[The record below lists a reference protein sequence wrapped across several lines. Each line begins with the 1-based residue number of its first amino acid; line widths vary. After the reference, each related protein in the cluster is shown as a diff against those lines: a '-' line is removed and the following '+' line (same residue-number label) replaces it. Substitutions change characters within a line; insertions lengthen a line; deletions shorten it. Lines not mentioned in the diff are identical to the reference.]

1 MKCFN
6 YQEQLLLWEKN
17 QLLLQKKY
25 ADTPPGFSSDQAYDT
40 AWQEWQENYALFL
53 ENGHHKISDTPL
65 PSPPVNFT
73 GREEELAAVRDMLDS
88 FQTAFLYGM
97 GGIGKTSIALQY
109 MAEYGH
115 LYDHILYVLTDRD
128 IVQAVCDDTAISI
141 SGLIYDRKKY
151 PVLRQYFKEKLSI
164 LKELSAKNKIL
175 IVIDNL
181 NTPEDKNLSLF
192 LDLPCHKIIT
202 TRVNYAFVPKGEKLF
217 VKALTPNHWESLIA
231 GYSDHLS
238 PPEMER
244 LMHYAHQVNGH
255 TLSLKMASVQASY
268 GEFSEAPG
276 TGFDVTSLL
285 SSFRLKKTELKA
297 LLYLSVL
304 APQGMEKELFIQLSG
319 TSDKTLQVLRDYL
332 LIDFIFLGKAV
343 DPVDSITLLR
353 VHPLIA
359 EAVKKIMPPTCINC
373 SHLLRGFEAYLYG
386 DDLGE
391 IGTWNRSYEE
401 NRKME
406 PHIFALYQTFPDPAP
421 WLGTAFEEIVTF
433 MWVQDYYEEAL
444 AYALKLYENV
454 LDYYGPGHVMPGRE
468 ALRVAAVYHN
478 HMDYDH
484 ALTWYRKG
492 YDILKAVTPQSF
504 DVLDQLNLACGKL
517 ARDARRRKDHDSFK
531 KYINEYQQILDFF
544 FALKPDTLSD
554 KQKQRIEFKWY
565 IFSANEAKFAL
576 QDRNIALARKF
587 FTSAEKW
594 AAKQQNLG
602 YRREILDEV
611 HISLLIHDDRLE
623 DAEKA
628 AQEYARSTLLYR
640 GEKYKDYLSR
650 LELLADIL
658 KLENK
663 DSEAHAVYVKIL
675 IQLQSDYPYNQN
687 WINSIMNKIQSTQ
700 F

>member
-1 MKCFN
+1 MKYFN

-25 ADTPPGFSSDQAYDT
+25 SDTPPGFSSDQAYDT
-40 AWQEWQENYALFL
+40 AWQEWETKHVLFL
-53 ENGHHKISDTPL
+53 ENGRHKIIDTPL
-65 PSPPVNFT
+65 PSVPANFT
-73 GREEELAAVRDMLDS
+73 GREEELTAVHDMLGS
-88 FQTAFLYGM
+88 FETAFLYGM

-109 MAEYGH
+109 MADYDH
-115 LYDHILYVLTDRD
+115 FYDHILYVLADRD
-128 IVQAVCDDTAISI
+128 IVQAICDDTAISI
-141 SGLIYDRKKY
+141 SGLVYDRKKY
-151 PVLRQYFKEKLSI
+151 PVLRQYFKEKLST
-164 LKELSAKNKIL
+164 LKELSEKNKIL

-202 TRVNYAFVPKGEKLF
+202 TRVNYAFVPKAEKLF
-217 VKALTPNHWESLIA
+217 IKALAPEYWEELIA
-231 GYSDHLS
+231 GYSNHLNPS
-238 PPEMER
+238 EMEH
-244 LMHYAHQVNGH
+244 LIHYAHQVNGH

-268 GEFSEAPG
+268 GEFTEALN

-285 SSFRLKKTELKA
+285 SSFKLKKTELKT

-304 APQGMEKELFIQLSG
+304 APQGMERELFAQLSG

-332 LIDFIFLGKAV
+332 LIDFIALDNDV
-343 DPVDSITLLR
+343 DQEDSTTLLR

-433 MWVQDYYEEAL
+433 MWVQAYYEKAL
-444 AYALKLYENV
+444 PYALKLYENV
-454 LDYYGPGHVMPGRE
+454 LDYYGPNHVMPGRE

-478 HMDYDH
+478 HLDYDN
-484 ALTWYRKG
+484 ALIWYKKG
-492 YDILKAVTPQSF
+492 YDMLKAVTPQSF
-504 DVLDQLNLACGKL
+504 DVLDQLNIACGKL
-517 ARDARRRKDHDSFK
+517 ARDARRRKDPASFQ
-531 KYINEYQQILDFF
+531 KYCDEYQEILDFF
-544 FALKPDTLSD
+544 FKLKSDTLSD
-554 KQKQRIEFKWY
+554 KQKQRVEFKWY
-565 IFSANEAKFAL
+565 IFYANRAKFAL
-576 QDRNIALARKF
+576 QDGNIDLAQKF
-587 FTSAEKW
+587 FVSAEKW
-594 AAKQQNLG
+594 AIKQQNLG
-602 YRREILDEV
+602 YRREVLDEI
-611 HISLLIHDDRLE
+611 HILLLIHDDRLE

-628 AQEYARSTLLYR
+628 AREYVNSTLLYR
-640 GEKYKDYLSR
+640 GTKYKDYLSK

-663 DSEAHAVYVKIL
+663 DSEAHSMYVEIL
-675 IQLQSDYPYNQN
+675 IHLQSDYPYDQN